1 MYARPTPR
9 PKFTT
14 PLNFVTEVRGSGA
27 RTAQWVPADNIS
39 RRVPNGTPGRVG
51 EIIDTMRRGEAC
63 IARSEQKPWKPSI
76 DYELIAKH
84 MHEAEREAYITRC
97 KEWFAA
103 NPLAAKRRKSEA
115 SSFNIKLI
123 EDLFTKYSGQAPPFE
138 ERMQVYRDA
147 NVPEAYIAKAIA
159 RHEHFEAT
167 SDERQRVLDAIFP
180 NVPKKSEKPKPK
192 VIKAVKKKMV

>member
-63 IARSEQKPWKPSI
+63 ITRIEQQLWKPSI

-84 MHEAEREAYITRC
+84 MDEEEREVYITRC

-103 NPLAAKRRKSEA
+103 QPPTAKRRKSEA
-115 SSFNIKLI
+115 SVFNIKLI
-123 EDLFTKYSGQAPPFE
+123 EDLFAKYSGQAPPFE
-138 ERMQVYRDA
+138 ERIHVYRAA
-147 NVPEAYIAKAIA
+147 NAPEAYITKAVA

-180 NVPKKSEKPKPK
+180 NVPKKSEKSKPK